1 MKKWT
6 NLRTMNNHKEITRDE
21 LVDWL
26 FDDDTVTQPLAE
38 ATIQS
43 ILRLIN
49 KKENTVDLK
58 LNKGTIQFNKEYEKE
73 YGNP

>member
-1 MKKWT
+1 
-6 NLRTMNNHKEITRDE
+6 MNKHRVVTRDE

-26 FDDDTVTQPLAE
+26 FNDNSVTQPLAE
-38 ATIQS
+38 VTIQS

-49 KKENTVDLK
+49 KRENTVNLK
-58 LNKGTIQFNKEYEKE
+58 LNKGTTQFDKEYGKE